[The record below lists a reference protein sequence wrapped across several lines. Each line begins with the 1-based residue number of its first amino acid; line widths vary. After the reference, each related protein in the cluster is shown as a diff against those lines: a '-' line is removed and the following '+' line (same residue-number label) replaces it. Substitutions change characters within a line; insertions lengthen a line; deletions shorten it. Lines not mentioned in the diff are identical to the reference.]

1 MQEYNI
7 PNDEREMDRL
17 DLQHH
22 ICLMTL
28 GGRLGLALPCQA
40 GAEVG
45 RVLDLG
51 TGTGIWAIEFG
62 DDHPEA
68 EVFGVDL
75 SSIQPKLF
83 DIDDLEEDWTYAH
96 KFDYIHSRFMT
107 SSIADWKD
115 LLTKAF
121 QHLVPG
127 GYIELQEPDLHAE
140 SDDASLPR
148 DCALDKYCDLLREA
162 MVQLG
167 REYVSVPALKTVM
180 EEVGFVDVELS
191 RYKWPVNTWPKD
203 AKFKDLGAYNHENI
217 VGAVEALAMA
227 PFTRALRWSREEV
240 EGFLGDRV
248 ILARPTLVIMA
259 EVDHEINI
267 VADEQ
272 SLEGSRADT
281 ESIASSSTSLSGSIL
296 DYRFENGRTYHRYKE
311 GKYVIPNDEQE
322 NDRMDMQHHICLI
335 TLGGRLGLAPP
346 CQPGVKVDRVL
357 DVGTGTGIW
366 AIQFGDDHP
375 EAEVLGVDLSA
386 TQPDIV
392 ATNVKFE
399 IDDIDEELTYTIP
412 FDYIHSRFM
421 SSSIAVWKAYLTK
434 CFNHIQPGG
443 YLELQE
449 PEMEFQSDDGT
460 FPADCPLSKYG
471 NLLKEAAAIFG
482 REYVSVSSLKTLM
495 VEVGFQDVTLSR
507 YKWPI
512 NTWPKDPS
520 FKELGAWGF
529 ENSNA
534 GLEAISIAPLTR
546 AHKWTREEVNV
557 FLAEVR
563 KDLANKNYHT
573 YVPMYFVVGR
583 KPE

>member
-1 MQEYNI
+1 
-7 PNDEREMDRL
+7 
-17 DLQHH
+17 
-22 ICLMTL
+22 
-28 GGRLGLALPCQA
+28 
-40 GAEVG
+40 
-45 RVLDLG
+45 
-51 TGTGIWAIEFG
+51 
-62 DDHPEA
+62 
-68 EVFGVDL
+68 
-75 SSIQPKLF
+75 
-83 DIDDLEEDWTYAH
+83 
-96 KFDYIHSRFMT
+96 
-107 SSIADWKD
+107 
-115 LLTKAF
+115 
-121 QHLVPG
+121 
-127 GYIELQEPDLHAE
+127 
-140 SDDASLPR
+140 
-148 DCALDKYCDLLREA
+148 
-162 MVQLG
+162 
-167 REYVSVPALKTVM
+167 
-180 EEVGFVDVELS
+180 
-191 RYKWPVNTWPKD
+191 
-203 AKFKDLGAYNHENI
+203 
-217 VGAVEALAMA
+217 
-227 PFTRALRWSREEV
+227 
-240 EGFLGDRV
+240 
-248 ILARPTLVIMA
+248 MA

-272 SLEGSRADT
+272 ALEDSRADI

-296 DYRFENGRTYHRYKE
+296 DYRFENGRTYHRYKD

-346 CQPGVKVDRVL
+346 CQPGVKVNRVL

-399 IDDIDEELTYTIP
+399 IDDIDEEWTYTIP

-421 SSSIAVWKAYLTK
+421 SSSIADWKAYLT
-434 CFNHIQPGG
+434 NHIQPGG

-460 FPADCPLSKYG
+460 FPADCPLAKYG

-557 FLAEVR
+557 FLADVR
-563 KDLANKNYHT
+563 KDLANNNYHT
-573 YVPMYFVVGR
+573 YVSMCFVVGR

>member
-1 MQEYNI
+1 
-7 PNDEREMDRL
+7 
-17 DLQHH
+17 
-22 ICLMTL
+22 
-28 GGRLGLALPCQA
+28 
-40 GAEVG
+40 
-45 RVLDLG
+45 
-51 TGTGIWAIEFG
+51 
-62 DDHPEA
+62 
-68 EVFGVDL
+68 
-75 SSIQPKLF
+75 
-83 DIDDLEEDWTYAH
+83 
-96 KFDYIHSRFMT
+96 
-107 SSIADWKD
+107 
-115 LLTKAF
+115 
-121 QHLVPG
+121 
-127 GYIELQEPDLHAE
+127 
-140 SDDASLPR
+140 
-148 DCALDKYCDLLREA
+148 
-162 MVQLG
+162 
-167 REYVSVPALKTVM
+167 
-180 EEVGFVDVELS
+180 
-191 RYKWPVNTWPKD
+191 
-203 AKFKDLGAYNHENI
+203 
-217 VGAVEALAMA
+217 
-227 PFTRALRWSREEV
+227 
-240 EGFLGDRV
+240 
-248 ILARPTLVIMA
+248 MA
-259 EVDHEINI
+259 EVDHEIKVI
-267 VADEQ
+267 ADEQ
-272 SLEGSRADT
+272 ALEENRADI

-296 DYRFENGRTYHRYKE
+296 DYRFENGRTYHRYKD

-322 NDRMDMQHHICLI
+322 NNRMDMQHHICLI

-375 EAEVLGVDLSA
+375 EAEASSKVLGVDLSA

-399 IDDIDEELTYTIP
+399 IDDIDEEWTYTTQ

-421 SSSIAVWKAYLTK
+421 SSSIADWEAYLTK

-460 FPADCPLSKYG
+460 FPADCPLAKYG

-482 REYVSVSSLKTLM
+482 REYVSVSSLKSLM
-495 VEVGFQDVTLSR
+495 VDIGFKDVTLSR

-583 KPE
+583 KPESKEE

>member
-1 MQEYNI
+1 
-7 PNDEREMDRL
+7 
-17 DLQHH
+17 
-22 ICLMTL
+22 
-28 GGRLGLALPCQA
+28 
-40 GAEVG
+40 
-45 RVLDLG
+45 
-51 TGTGIWAIEFG
+51 
-62 DDHPEA
+62 
-68 EVFGVDL
+68 
-75 SSIQPKLF
+75 
-83 DIDDLEEDWTYAH
+83 
-96 KFDYIHSRFMT
+96 
-107 SSIADWKD
+107 
-115 LLTKAF
+115 
-121 QHLVPG
+121 
-127 GYIELQEPDLHAE
+127 
-140 SDDASLPR
+140 
-148 DCALDKYCDLLREA
+148 
-162 MVQLG
+162 
-167 REYVSVPALKTVM
+167 
-180 EEVGFVDVELS
+180 
-191 RYKWPVNTWPKD
+191 
-203 AKFKDLGAYNHENI
+203 
-217 VGAVEALAMA
+217 
-227 PFTRALRWSREEV
+227 
-240 EGFLGDRV
+240 
-248 ILARPTLVIMA
+248 MA
-259 EVDHEINI
+259 EVDHEVKI
-267 VADEQ
+267 VADERA
-272 SLEGSRADT
+272 LEDSRADI

-296 DYRFENGRTYHRYKE
+296 DYRFENGRTYHRYKD

-346 CQPGVKVDRVL
+346 CQPGVKVGRVL

-375 EAEVLGVDLSA
+375 EAEASSN
-386 TQPDIV
+386 PDIV

-399 IDDIDEELTYTIP
+399 IDDIDEEWTYTIP

-421 SSSIAVWKAYLTK
+421 SSSIADWKAYLTK

-460 FPADCPLSKYG
+460 FPADCPLAKYG

-495 VEVGFQDVTLSR
+495 VDVGFKDVTLSR

-563 KDLANKNYHT
+563 KDLANKNHHT
-573 YVPMYFVVGR
+573 YVPM
-583 KPE
+583 